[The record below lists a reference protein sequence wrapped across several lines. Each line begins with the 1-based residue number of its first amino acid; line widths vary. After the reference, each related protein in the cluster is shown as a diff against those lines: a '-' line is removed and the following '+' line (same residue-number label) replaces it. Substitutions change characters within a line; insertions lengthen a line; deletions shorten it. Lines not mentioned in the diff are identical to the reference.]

1 MFDFLKRTKKEPEN
15 ITEVLKKLGI
25 LEKNLGEFSRDL
37 KELKAESR
45 SHFKKIGF
53 VRYNPFSGVGGDQSF
68 SIALL
73 DDHNNGVVLTSLFS
87 REGNRVYAKIVEKGV
102 SPHVLSDEEKQAI
115 KKAIEKND

>member
-15 ITEVLKKLGI
+15 LQGV
-25 LEKNLGEFSRDL
+25 L
-37 KELKAESR
+37 KELKALKSNFSELSKDLKGLKIESR
-45 SHFKKIGF
+45 SHFKRIGF
-53 VRYNPFSGVGGDQSF
+53 VRYNPFTGVGGDQSF

-115 KKAIEKND
+115 KQATEKND

>member
-1 MFDFLKRTKKEPEN
+1 MFNFFKKNKKEPEN

-25 LEKNLGEFSRDL
+25 LEKNLGELSEEL
-37 KELKAESR
+37 AELKQESR
-45 SHFKKIGF
+45 FHFKKIGF
-53 VRYNPFSGVGGDQSF
+53 IRYNPFSGVGGDQSF
-68 SIALL
+68 SVALL
-73 DDHNNGVVLTSLFS
+73 DDHDNGVIITSLFS

>member
-1 MFDFLKRTKKEPEN
+1 M
-15 ITEVLKKLGI
+15 
-25 LEKNLGEFSRDL
+25 NLGELSQDL

-73 DDHNNGVVLTSLFS
+73 NDHNNGVVLTSLFS
-87 REGNRVYAKIVEKGV
+87 REGNRVYAKIIEKGV

-115 KKAIEKND
+115 KEAIEKDD

>member
-1 MFDFLKRTKKEPEN
+1 MFDFLKRTKKEPGN
-15 ITEVLKKLGI
+15 LKEVLKKLRT
-25 LEKNLGEFSRDL
+25 LEVNLGELSQDL
-37 KELKAESR
+37 KELKVESK

-73 DDHNNGVVLTSLFS
+73 NDHNNGIVLTSLFS
-87 REGNRVYAKIVEKGV
+87 REGNRVYAKIVEKGA

-115 KKAIEKND
+115 KEAIEKDD

>member
-1 MFDFLKRTKKEPEN
+1 MFDFLKRTKKEPGN
-15 ITEVLKKLGI
+15 LKEVLKKLRT
-25 LEKNLGEFSRDL
+25 LEVNLGELSQDL

-73 DDHNNGVVLTSLFS
+73 NDHNNGVVLTSLFS
-87 REGNRVYAKIVEKGV
+87 REGNRVYAKIIEKGV

-115 KKAIEKND
+115 KEAIEKDD

>member
-1 MFDFLKRTKKEPEN
+1 MFDFLKRTKKEPGN
-15 ITEVLKKLGI
+15 LKEVLKKLKV
-25 LEKNLGEFSRDL
+25 LEVNLGELSQDL

-73 DDHNNGVVLTSLFS
+73 NDHNNGVVLTSLFS

-115 KKAIEKND
+115 KEAIEKDD

>member
-1 MFDFLKRTKKEPEN
+1 MFNFLKRSKKEPEN

-25 LEKNLGEFSRDL
+25 LEKNLGELSQDL

-45 SHFKKIGF
+45 SHFKKIGL

-68 SIALL
+68 SIALF